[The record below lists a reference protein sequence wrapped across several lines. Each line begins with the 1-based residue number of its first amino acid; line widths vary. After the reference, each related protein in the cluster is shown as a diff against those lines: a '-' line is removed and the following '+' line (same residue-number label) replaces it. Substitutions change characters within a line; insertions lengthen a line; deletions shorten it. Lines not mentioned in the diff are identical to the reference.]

1 MADGYA
7 LISGASAGFG
17 KEFARQL
24 ASAGKSLVLVAR
36 RVEPMEILAAELRER
51 QGVDVEIIEA
61 DLSDPGAPVAIHA
74 TTTSR
79 GIHVDT
85 LINNAGSA
93 GPDLLAAR
101 DWKRQQAHLT
111 LMMTSVTLMCHLY
124 IPAMQARGYGRV
136 MNVAS
141 VAGQVTVAG
150 DCNYGP
156 TKTYLIALSKSLSDT
171 VKRDGVNVM
180 ALCPGFTHTDFH
192 QSKELAQMK
201 AGMPDFLWYD
211 VDVVVREGLDALE
224 RGRSVYTSGRLYR
237 YLMPILRTPFS
248 RMLIRAMG
256 VNFRRPE

>member
-1 MADGYA
+1 MTERYA
-7 LISGASAGFG
+7 LITGASAGFG
-17 KEFARQL
+17 KEFATQL
-24 ASAGKSLVLVAR
+24 AENGCNLVLVAR
-36 RVEPMEILAAELRER
+36 RVEPMEILAAELRE
-51 QGVDVEIIEA
+51 QHGVEVEIIQA
-61 DLSDPGAPVAIHA
+61 DLSDTGAPVAIHEA
-74 TTTSR
+74 TTSR
-79 GIHVDT
+79 GIHVDM
-85 LINNAGSA
+85 LVNNAGSA

-101 DWKRQQAHLT
+101 DWNRQQAHLT
-111 LMMTSVTLMCHLY
+111 LMMTSVTLMCHQFV
-124 IPAMQARGYGRV
+124 PAMQERGYGRV

-141 VAGQVTVAG
+141 VAGQITVAG

-192 QSKELAQMK
+192 QSKELAEMK
-201 AGMPDFLWYD
+201 AGMPGFLWYD

-237 YLMPILRTPFS
+237 YLMPILRTPLS
-248 RMLIRAMG
+248 RVLMRRMG

>member
-7 LISGASAGFG
+7 LITGASAGFG
-17 KEFARQL
+17 TEFARQL
-24 ASAGKSLVLVAR
+24 AATGKNLVLVAR
-36 RVEPMEILAAELRER
+36 RVEPMESLAAELRDKH
-51 QGVDVEIIEA
+51 GVEVEIIGA
-61 DLSDPGAPVAIHA
+61 DLSEPGAPVAIHD
-74 TTTSR
+74 TVTSR

-101 DWKRQQAHLT
+101 DWQRQQAHLT
-111 LMMTSVTLMCHLY
+111 LMMTSVTLMCHLFV
-124 IPAMQARGYGRV
+124 PAMQVRGFGRV

-141 VAGQVTVAG
+141 VAGQITVAG

-171 VKRDGVNVM
+171 VSKDGINVM

-192 QSKELAQMK
+192 QAPELAEVK
-201 AGMPDFLWYD
+201 AGMPGFLWYD
-211 VDVVVREGLDALE
+211 VDVVVREGLAALE

-237 YLMPILRTPFS
+237 YLMPILRTPLS
-248 RMLIRAMG
+248 RALIRAMG

>member
-7 LISGASAGFG
+7 LITGASAGFG

-24 ASAGKSLVLVAR
+24 ARAGKNLVLVAR
-36 RVEPMEILAAELRER
+36 RVEPMEDLATDLRE
-51 QGVDVEIIEA
+51 QHVVEIEIIRA
-61 DLSDPGAPVAIHA
+61 DLSDPGAPLAIHHTMA
-74 TTTSR
+74 SR

-101 DWKRQQAHLT
+101 DWRRQQAHLT
-111 LMMTSVTLMCHLY
+111 LMMTSVTLMCHLF
-124 IPAMQARGYGRV
+124 IPAMRERGYGRV
-136 MNVAS
+136 LNVAS
-141 VAGQVTVAG
+141 VAGQITVAG

-171 VKRDGVNVM
+171 VKNDGVHVM

-192 QSKELAQMK
+192 QSGELAEMK
-201 AGMPDFLWYD
+201 AGMPGFLWYD
-211 VDVVVREGLDALE
+211 VDVVVREGLAALE

-237 YLMPILRTPFS
+237 YLMPVLRTPLS
-248 RMLIRAMG
+248 RVLIRAMG

>member
-1 MADGYA
+1 MTHRYA
-7 LISGASAGFG
+7 LITGASAGFG

-24 ASAGKSLVLVAR
+24 ASAGSNLVLVAR
-36 RVEPMEILAAELRER
+36 RVEPMEILAAELRE
-51 QGVDVEIIEA
+51 QHDVDVVITQA
-61 DLSDPGAPVAIHA
+61 DLSEPGAPIAIHDA
-74 TTTSR
+74 TTGK

-93 GPDLLAAR
+93 GPDLLASR

-124 IPAMQARGYGRV
+124 IPAMQERGYGRV